1 MILSNGIRSG
11 FAGTDP
17 DALIHRQNEDFTI
30 ADVAGPS
37 AGDDTVDR
45 RLDILI
51 VDRDGNPYRAE
62 QIDFADGTAVGG
74 NVPFL
79 LAASQS
85 VADRHLE
92 DVPLVQ
98 LLLDRI
104 QSFRLDV
111 GNDQFHVSPA
121 LSYDVWGTMPIEK
134 QKACQPRIV
143 NFKYLKIKQLQKMK
157 N

>member
-1 MILSNGIRSG
+1 MKVMYNKKNS
-11 FAGTDP
+11 P
-17 DALIHRQNEDFTI
+17 EKKQLIAAICEITG
-30 ADVAGPS
+30 ATSKYMGPPTMRYQI
-37 AGDDTVDR
+37 GELV
-45 RLDILI
+45 
-51 VDRDGNPYRAE
+51 VDRDGNPYLAE
-62 QIDFADGTAVGG
+62 QIDFADGAAVGG